1 MKTNTQTQKNKSET
15 KSLTFYSHCCKKVG
29 RVFVES
35 WNKGSDGPYELE
47 LIYHEEMVA
56 MINSVIKI
64 KESNKKETIK
74 YSYCGECAGLINPAV
89 ETDFFLSTIKKSLSG
104 EKI

>member
-1 MKTNTQTQKNKSET
+1 MKTNTQKQKNKPET

-29 RVFVES
+29 KVFIETWDV
-35 WNKGSDGPYELE
+35 GSDGPFEIE

-56 MINSVIKI
+56 MIHSVIKI
-64 KESNKKETIK
+64 KESNNNDTVK
-74 YSYCGECAGLINPAV
+74 YAYCGECAGLINPPV
-89 ETDFFLSTIKKSLSG
+89 ETEFFLSKIKKSLSG